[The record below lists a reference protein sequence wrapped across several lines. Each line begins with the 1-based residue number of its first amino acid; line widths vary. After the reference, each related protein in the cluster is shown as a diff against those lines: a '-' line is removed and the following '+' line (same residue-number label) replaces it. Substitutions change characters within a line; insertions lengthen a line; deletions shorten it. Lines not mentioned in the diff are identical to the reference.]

1 MRREEMSERLRAL
14 VYLDLFFWT
23 IFLVLLFLRVFA
35 NGASFESVCLAAAGG
50 LTTTIAGLWIAKKE
64 GH

>member
-1 MRREEMSERLRAL
+1 MSERLRAL

-23 IFLVLLFLRVFA
+23 LFLVLLFLRVFT
-35 NGASFESVCLAAAGG
+35 NGASLQSVCLAAIGG
-50 LTTTIAGLWIAKKE
+50 LATTIAGLWVAKKE